1 MILRGTVHGVPGASG
16 IAIRGGAI
24 ASLDGEGGE
33 PLPGGAVILPGFTD
47 SHVHLL
53 TWASSL
59 RELAL
64 GGASLER
71 VLEQVGAAAGN
82 GFVRGFGWAV
92 EDDSLLTREALD
104 AVAGDKP
111 VALLA
116 HDYHSLWVNSAAL
129 ALADAPLEVD
139 GGVVERDASG
149 RPTGMLREAS
159 AWAFRDRYVLPTR
172 AEQLDAL
179 RAALPVLSSRG
190 VTGLHD
196 KDGWM
201 DCIGVVRELRASDG
215 ELPVRIWHSVPADR
229 IDEPGAN
236 YVKAFMDGTLGSRTA
251 RMIGGGGVEVTPRD
265 AFAEIVREAAARGLG
280 VAVHAIGD
288 QAARDALDAFEETR
302 DAWAGLRP
310 RIEHAQCVHPDD
322 VPRFAALGV
331 TASIQPAMA
340 ITDQPVA
347 QRLWGERIE
356 RAYAYGTLHRA
367 GARLAGGSDAPV
379 EALDPLEGIR
389 AAVLR
394 EWRPQERL
402 SLETALRAWT
412 EVPAWLEG
420 REATH
425 GRLAPGCAADLVIL
439 DRDPALDLQG
449 ARVIGT
455 LHDGDW
461 TYRSF

>member
-1 MILRGTVHGVPGASG
+1 MILRATVYGAPAASG
-16 IAIRGGAI
+16 IAVRGGAI
-24 ASLDGEGGE
+24 AALDGEGGE
-33 PLPGGAVILPGFTD
+33 TLPDGAVILPGFTD

-64 GGASLER
+64 AHTSLDA
-71 VLEQVGAAAGN
+71 VLEQVREASGN

-92 EDDSLLTREALD
+92 EDDSESTRSRLD
-104 AVAGDKP
+104 AVAPDTP

-139 GGVVERDASG
+139 GGVVERDADG
-149 RPTGMLREAS
+149 QPTGMLREAS
-159 AWAFRDRYVLPTR
+159 AWAFRDRYVLPSR
-172 AEQLDAL
+172 AEQIDAL

-190 VTGLHD
+190 VTALHD
-196 KDGWM
+196 KDGWI
-201 DCIGVVRELRASDG
+201 DCIGVVREPARPPTASCRCASG
-215 ELPVRIWHSVPADR
+215 TRRRRTARTWKGAD
-229 IDEPGAN
+229 

-251 RMIGGGGVEVTPRD
+251 RMIGGGGVKVTSRGD
-265 AFAEIVREAAARGLG
+265 FEEIVREAAARGLP

-288 QAARDALDAFEETR
+288 QANRDALDAFEETR

-340 ITDQPVA
+340 ITDEPVA
-347 QRLWGERIE
+347 VKLWGDRLE

-367 GARLAGGSDAPV
+367 GAGAGRRLRRAGRGV
-379 EALDPLEGIR
+379 LDPFDGIR

-394 EWRPQERL
+394 EWRPEERL
-402 SLETALRAWT
+402 TLDMALRAWT

-420 REATH
+420 REETH
-425 GRLAPGCAADLVIL
+425 GRPPPAA
-439 DRDPALDLQG
+439 RP
-449 ARVIGT
+449 T
-455 LHDGDW
+455 
-461 TYRSF
+461 S

>member
-1 MILRGTVHGVPGASG
+1 VILRATVYGAPDAGG
-16 IAIRGGAI
+16 IAVRDGVI
-24 ASLDGEGGE
+24 AALDGEGGE
-33 PLPGGAVILPGFTD
+33 ALPDGAVILPGFTD

-71 VLEQVGAAAGN
+71 VLDLVAAASGN

-92 EDDSLLTREALD
+92 EDDGVLTRSLLD
-104 AVAGDKP
+104 AVSGDTP

-129 ALADAPLEVD
+129 ALADAPLEVE
-139 GGVVERDASG
+139 GGVVERDAG
-149 RPTGMLREAS
+149 GHPTGMLREAS
-159 AWAFRDRYVLPTR
+159 AWAFRDRYVLPSR

-179 RAALPVLSSRG
+179 REALPVLSSRG
-190 VTGLHD
+190 VTALHD
-196 KDGWM
+196 KDGWI
-201 DCIGVVRELRASDG
+201 DCIGVVRELRASGG
-215 ELPVRIWHSVPADR
+215 ELPLRIWHSSPADR
-229 IDEPGAN
+229 MDVPGTD

-251 RMIGGGGVEVTPRD
+251 RMIGGGGVEVTSRE
-265 AFAEIVREAAARGLG
+265 AFASIVREAAARGLP

-288 QAARDALDAFEETR
+288 QAARDALDAFEQTR

-347 QRLWGERIE
+347 ERLWGDRIE
-356 RAYAYGTLHRA
+356 RSYAYGTLHRA

-379 EALDPLEGIR
+379 EALDPLDGIR

-394 EWRPQERL
+394 QWRPHERL
-402 SLETALRAWT
+402 TLEQALRAWT

-420 REATH
+420 REQTH
-425 GRLAPGCAADLVIL
+425 GRLAPGYAADLVIL
-439 DRDPALDLQG
+439 DRDPAADLEG

-455 LHDGDW
+455 VHDGDW
-461 TYRSF
+461 TYRTF

>member
-1 MILRGTVHGVPGASG
+1 VILRATVYGAPAASG
-16 IAIRGGAI
+16 IAVRGGAI
-24 ASLDGEGGE
+24 AALDGEGGE
-33 PLPGGAVILPGFTD
+33 TLPDGAVILPGFTD

-64 GGASLER
+64 AHTSLDR
-71 VLEQVGAAAGN
+71 VLEQVREASGN

-92 EDDSLLTREALD
+92 EDDSELTRSRLD
-104 AVAGDKP
+104 AVAPDTP

-139 GGVVERDASG
+139 GGVVERDADG
-149 RPTGMLREAS
+149 QPTGMLREAS
-159 AWAFRDRYVLPTR
+159 AWAFRDRYVLPSR

-190 VTGLHD
+190 VTALHD
-196 KDGWM
+196 KDGWI

-215 ELPVRIWHSVPADR
+215 DLPLRIWHSTPADR
-229 IDEPGAN
+229 MDVEGAD

-251 RMIGGGGVEVTPRD
+251 RMIGGGGVEVTSRGD
-265 AFAEIVREAAARGLG
+265 FEEIVREAAARGLP

-288 QAARDALDAFEETR
+288 QANRDALDAFEETR

-331 TASIQPAMA
+331 TASVQPAMA
-340 ITDQPVA
+340 ITDEPVA
-347 QRLWGERIE
+347 VKLWGDRLE

-367 GARLAGGSDAPV
+367 GVRLAGGSDAPV
-379 EALDPLEGIR
+379 EALDPLDGIR

-394 EWRPQERL
+394 EWRPEERL
-402 SLETALRAWT
+402 TLDMALRAWT

-420 REATH
+420 REETH

-439 DRDPALDLQG
+439 DRDPALDLEG
-449 ARVIGT
+449 AQVIGT
-455 LHDGDW
+455 VHEGAW
-461 TYRSF
+461 TYRAY